1 MNGIHSHLEAFLNLA
16 PILLVPLP
24 QVLLFIV
31 LISVAAAF
39 ERYRLIL
46 ILSYIFAVYWVFI
59 ENLKLLA
66 ANEVTVVSVVIF
78 LVFGLLAL
86 LLMIHHSV
94 SSKDD

>member
-1 MNGIHSHLEAFLNLA
+1 MNGIYSRLEAFLHLA
-16 PILLVPLP
+16 PVLLVPLP

-59 ENLKLLA
+59 ENLKQLA
-66 ANEVTVVSVVIF
+66 ANEATVISVVIF

-86 LLMIHHSV
+86 FLMIHHSV
-94 SSKDD
+94 SSRDD